1 MLNRNIR
8 LFLLVALLA
17 LTGSALAACQDSR
30 DDGSINPNWGPHGG
44 SQGMGGMGP
53 SAEPGG

>member
-8 LFLLVALLA
+8 TFLLVALLA
-17 LTGSALAACQDSR
+17 LAGGALAACQDSR
-30 DDGSINPNWGPHGG
+30 DESSTNPNWGPHGG